1 MKLLITANSPGEVAW
16 IRPLAEQVA
25 ARGWSC
31 DIILYP
37 CTFATGKE
45 AEVLRGYPGVE
56 RVWPKQTLFSLF
68 WKEGRRYPP
77 GTPLI
82 HLGGDLMYTA
92 ILQRR
97 FGWKCWSYLW
107 ARPWWDRAFAG
118 YFSRNFQSTAGL
130 RRRRVDP
137 SKIMEVGD
145 LVVDLVNFQVPE
157 LPPRDPDLITF
168 LPGSRDEEIRHA
180 LPLFARVAEILR
192 ESRPRLRFQTLLSPF
207 LSLQR
212 LRELLERA
220 VDPRMDHAGGKLV
233 EDLYLCRDG
242 LQIPVIQERSLEHEA
257 RSSLALSLPGT
268 KTAEAASLGVPC
280 LTIVPL
286 NCPEVLPVHG
296 LLGLLDW
303 LPGGYHLKGKLLLRQ
318 KDRVGLLAQPNQLLG
333 RAVMPE
339 MVDFLSAREIAAR
352 VADLLDRPEE
362 LHQKSL
368 LLRQAFQELAGAS
381 GKMLDA
387 IRSSCEPRWHCGV

>member
-16 IRPLAEQVA
+16 IRPLAEQIA

-37 CTFATGKE
+37 CTFATGQE
-45 AEVLRGYPGVE
+45 ADVLRTYPGVE
-56 RVWPKQTLFSLF
+56 RVWPKQSLLSLF

-92 ILQRR
+92 FFQRR

-107 ARPWWDRAFAG
+107 ARPWWDKAFAG
-118 YFSRNFQSTAGL
+118 YFSRNAQSTGGL
-130 RRRRVDP
+130 RRRRVHPD
-137 SKIMEVGD
+137 KIVEVGD
-145 LVVDLVNFQVPE
+145 LVVDSVNFQVPE
-157 LPPRDPDLITF
+157 LPERDPNLITF

-180 LPLFARVAEILR
+180 LPLFSRAAEILR
-192 ESRPRLRFQTLLSPF
+192 ETRPQLRFQTMLSPF
-207 LSLQR
+207 LSLER
-212 LRELLERA
+212 LGKLLDRP
-220 VDPRMDHAGGKLV
+220 VDRRMDHAGGKLV
-233 EDLYLCRDG
+233 GNRYLCRDG
-242 LQIPVIQERSLEHEA
+242 LEVAIYQERSLEHQA
-257 RSSLALSLPGT
+257 RSVLALSLPGT
-268 KTAEAASLGVPC
+268 KTAEAAALGVPC

-286 NCPEVLPVHG
+286 NCPEALPVHG

-303 LPGGYHLKGKLLLRQ
+303 LPGGSHLKGKLLLRQ
-318 KDRVGLLAQPNQLLG
+318 KHRVGLLAQPNQLLG

-339 MVDFLSAREIAAR
+339 MVDFLTAQDIATQ
-352 VADLLDRPEE
+352 VAALLNQPEE
-362 LHQKSL
+362 LQQKSL

-381 GKMLDA
+381 AGMLD
-387 IRSSCEPRWHCGV
+387 RLR

>member
-31 DIILYP
+31 DVLLYP

-45 AEVLRGYPGVE
+45 AEVLRTYPGVE
-56 RVWPKQTLFSLF
+56 RVWPKHSLLSLF

-77 GTPLI
+77 STPLI

-92 ILQRR
+92 FFQRR

-107 ARPWWDRAFAG
+107 ARPWWDRAFTG
-118 YFSRNFQSTAGL
+118 YFSRNAQSSAGL
-130 RRRRVDP
+130 RRRRVAAE
-137 SKIMEVGD
+137 KILEVGD
-145 LVVDLVNFQVPE
+145 LVVDSVNFQVPE
-157 LPPRDPDLITF
+157 LPERDPHLITF

-180 LPLFARVAEILR
+180 LPLFSRAAEILR
-192 ESRPRLRFQTLLSPF
+192 ETRPELRFQTLLSPF

-212 LRELLERA
+212 LRQLLEKP
-220 VDPRMDHAGGKLV
+220 VDPRMDHAGGQLV
-233 EDLYLCRDG
+233 GDRYVCRQG
-242 LQIPVIQERSLEHEA
+242 LEVQVIQEQALQHEA
-257 RSSLALSLPGT
+257 RSVLALSLPGT

-303 LPGGYHLKGKLLLRQ
+303 LPGGSHLKGKLLLSQ
-318 KDRVGLLAQPNQLLG
+318 KHRVGLLSQPNQLLG
-333 RAVMPE
+333 RAIMPE
-339 MVDFLSAREIAAR
+339 MVDFLTARDIAAQT
-352 VADLLDRPEE
+352 AALLDRPEE
-362 LHQKSL
+362 LHEKSL
-368 LLRQAFQELAGAS
+368 LLRQAFQALAGAS
-381 GKMLDA
+381 DQMLEA
-387 IRSSCEPRWHCGV
+387 IRSS

>member
-16 IRPLAEQVA
+16 IRPLAEQIA

-45 AEVLRGYPGVE
+45 ADVLRTYPAVE
-56 RVWPKQTLFSLF
+56 KVWPKGSLFSLY

-92 ILQRR
+92 FLQRR

-107 ARPWWDRAFAG
+107 ARPWWDKAFAG
-118 YFSRNFQSTAGL
+118 YFSRNAQSTGGL
-130 RRRRVDP
+130 RRRRVHPD
-137 SKIMEVGD
+137 KIVEVGD
-145 LVVDLVNFQVPE
+145 LVVDSVNFQVPE
-157 LPPRDPDLITF
+157 LPERDPNLITF

-180 LPLFARVAEILR
+180 LPLFSRAAEILR
-192 ESRPRLRFQTLLSPF
+192 ETRPQLRFQTMLSPF
-207 LSLQR
+207 LSLER
-212 LRELLERA
+212 LGKLLDRP
-220 VDPRMDHAGGKLV
+220 VDRRMDHAGGKLV
-233 EDLYLCRDG
+233 GNRYLCRDG
-242 LQIPVIQERSLEHEA
+242 LEVLIYQERSLEHQA
-257 RSSLALSLPGT
+257 RSVLALSLPGT
-268 KTAEAASLGVPC
+268 KTAEAAVLGVPC

-286 NCPEVLPVHG
+286 NCPEALPVHG

-303 LPGGYHLKGKLLLRQ
+303 LPGGSHLKGKLLLRQ
-318 KDRVGLLAQPNQLLG
+318 KHRVGLLAQPNQLLG

-339 MVDFLSAREIAAR
+339 MVDLLSAQDIATQ
-352 VADLLDRPEE
+352 VAAILDQPEE
-362 LHQKSL
+362 LQQKSL

-381 GKMLDA
+381 AGMLD
-387 IRSSCEPRWHCGV
+387 RLR

>member
-25 ARGWSC
+25 SRGWSC

-45 AEVLRGYPGVE
+45 AEVLRTYPGVE
-56 RVWPKQTLFSLF
+56 KVWPKQSLLSLF
-68 WKEGRRYPP
+68 WRDGRRYPP

-92 ILQRR
+92 FFQRR

-107 ARPWWDRAFAG
+107 ARPWWDKAFAG
-118 YFSRNFQSTAGL
+118 YFSRNSQSTGGL
-130 RRRRVDP
+130 RRRRVHPD
-137 SKIMEVGD
+137 KIVEVGD
-145 LVVDLVNFQVPE
+145 LVVDSVNFQVPE
-157 LPPRDPDLITF
+157 LPERDPNLITF

-180 LPLFARVAEILR
+180 LPLFSRAAEILR
-192 ESRPRLRFQTLLSPF
+192 ESRPQLRFQTMLSPF
-207 LSLQR
+207 LSLER
-212 LRELLERA
+212 LGQLLDRP
-220 VDPRMDHAGGKLV
+220 VDRRMDHAGGRLV
-233 EDLYLCRDG
+233 GDRYLCRDG
-242 LQIPVIQERSLEHEA
+242 LEIPIYQERSLEHQA
-257 RSSLALSLPGT
+257 RSVLALSLPGT
-268 KTAEAASLGVPC
+268 KTAEAGVLGVPC

-286 NCPEVLPVHG
+286 NCPEALPVHG

-303 LPGGYHLKGKLLLRQ
+303 LPGGSHLKGKLLLRQ
-318 KDRVGLLAQPNQLLG
+318 KHRVGLLAQPNQLLG

-339 MVDFLSAREIAAR
+339 MVDVLTAQDIASQ
-352 VADLLDRPEE
+352 VAALLDQPED
-362 LHQKSL
+362 LQQKSL

-381 GKMLDA
+381 QEMLD
-387 IRSSCEPRWHCGV
+387 RLR